1 MTRSPRTNFRSKS
14 SNGLGN
20 SLLPVNFGR
29 SPNTRAFSV
38 RLLMAAVY
46 LRTCI
51 RSLELKMH
59 TRVSVSINMDLDNQK
74 VNINNIKSC

>member
-1 MTRSPRTNFRSKS
+1 
-14 SNGLGN
+14 
-20 SLLPVNFGR
+20 
-29 SPNTRAFSV
+29 
-38 RLLMAAVY
+38 MAAVY